1 MKAKY
6 RTIPE
11 LSPYI
16 NHKSYL
22 TFKENHKFFIKELKK
37 RIKKKDSLKLI
48 DIGCGN
54 GQLLYQINKKFP
66 YINCTGTDKEV
77 QFINSAKKFVGL
89 RNVNFMTKDFFKN
102 RGTYDFVFCTS
113 VFQIFQD
120 YKKPL
125 TKLLS
130 LTKKNGYLFVDGL
143 FNKYDVEVRLQYC
156 DNSNDIAK
164 NLWRSDWSQHSI
176 KLIGKFLKSKKI
188 SSYKFLEIPMN
199 KTIKFNK
206 KIHVNQFTFKSK
218 KKNLITNGTNLILNR
233 NLLIVKK

>member
-1 MKAKY
+1 M
-6 RTIPE
+6 
-11 LSPYI
+11 
-16 NHKSYL
+16 
-22 TFKENHKFFIKELKK
+22 
-37 RIKKKDSLKLI
+37 
-48 DIGCGN
+48 
-54 GQLLYQINKKFP
+54 YQINKKFP

-156 DNSNDIAK
+156 DNSNNVAK

-176 KLIGKFLKSKKI
+176 KSISKFLKNKEI
-188 SSYKFLEIPMN
+188 SSYKFLEVPMN

-206 KIHVNQFTFKSK
+206 KIHVNQFTFKYK
-218 KKNLITNGTNLILNR
+218 RKNLITNGTNLILNR
-233 NLLIVKK
+233 NLLIIKR

>member
-120 YKKPL
+120 
-125 TKLLS
+125 
-130 LTKKNGYLFVDGL
+130 
-143 FNKYDVEVRLQYC
+143 
-156 DNSNDIAK
+156 
-164 NLWRSDWSQHSI
+164 
-176 KLIGKFLKSKKI
+176 
-188 SSYKFLEIPMN
+188 
-199 KTIKFNK
+199 
-206 KIHVNQFTFKSK
+206 
-218 KKNLITNGTNLILNR
+218 
-233 NLLIVKK
+233 